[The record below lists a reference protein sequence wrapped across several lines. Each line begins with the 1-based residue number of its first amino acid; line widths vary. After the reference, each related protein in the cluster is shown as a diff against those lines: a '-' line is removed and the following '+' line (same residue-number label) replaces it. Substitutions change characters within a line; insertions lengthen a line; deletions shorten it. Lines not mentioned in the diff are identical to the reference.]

1 MPTHCC
7 VPGCT
12 KKGYREEHGSKV
24 SYFQFPR
31 EKIVKKKWIQAIR
44 RDEGKDFKI
53 SDSTKV
59 CSRHFRN
66 EDLKKTLAGKIC
78 LKPGAI
84 PSIFSWIRTS
94 PRKRKPPTE
103 RNVCEPV
110 ASIAA
115 VSRSN
120 ASAESVVEFDLEEK
134 VEVSIGLTTSVVE
147 NQNII
152 LPEKECYDLTET
164 ITNKNK
170 RIEELEQEI
179 NDIKLRL
186 ENAQRQITNLTK
198 KQFVLENLK
207 AKKNTAAFYTG
218 FNNWDAFEAVYNYL
232 DPGERGGNI
241 AYWRSGN
248 GEVPVDYDQDQS
260 EDSFTK
266 KGRARSLRPMDE
278 FFLVM
283 CRLRQGFHE
292 DHLAHLFNV
301 STPTVSRIVITW
313 INFMYFKFGHIN
325 IWPSREVIDRTMP
338 EAFKNKYG
346 STRVIIDCTEVR
358 CQMPSSLQLN
368 GALFSSYKHHTTL
381 KGLVGISPGG
391 AITFIS
397 QLYTGS
403 ISDREIVRRS
413 GLLDLPFKDKDS
425 IMADKGFTISDLLPL
440 GVSLNL
446 PPFLGG
452 SNQMPAED
460 VVQTQEIASLRIHI
474 ERAINKIKNFHIWDR
489 VVPLHQIGVVNQMWA
504 VCAFLC
510 NAQPNII
517 SV

>member
-1 MPTHCC
+1 M
-7 VPGCT
+7 
-12 KKGYREEHGSKV
+12 R
-24 SYFQFPR
+24 
-31 EKIVKKKWIQAIR
+31 
-44 RDEGKDFKI
+44 GK
-53 SDSTKV
+53 
-59 CSRHFRN
+59 
-66 EDLKKTLAGKIC
+66 C

-84 PSIFSWIRTS
+84 PSIFPWIRTS
-94 PRKRKPPTE
+94 PRKRKPPAE
-103 RNVCEPV
+103 RNVCELV
-110 ASIAA
+110 ASISA
-115 VSRSN
+115 VSSSN

-134 VEVSIGLTTSVVE
+134 VEVSIGLTTRVFE

-164 ITNKNK
+164 IANKNK

-313 INFMYFKFGHIN
+313 INFMHFKCCHIH
-325 IWPSREVIDRTMP
+325 IWPSR
-338 EAFKNKYG
+338 
-346 STRVIIDCTEVR
+346 
-358 CQMPSSLQLN
+358 
-368 GALFSSYKHHTTL
+368 
-381 KGLVGISPGG
+381 
-391 AITFIS
+391 
-397 QLYTGS
+397 
-403 ISDREIVRRS
+403 
-413 GLLDLPFKDKDS
+413 
-425 IMADKGFTISDLLPL
+425 
-440 GVSLNL
+440 
-446 PPFLGG
+446 
-452 SNQMPAED
+452 
-460 VVQTQEIASLRIHI
+460 
-474 ERAINKIKNFHIWDR
+474 
-489 VVPLHQIGVVNQMWA
+489 
-504 VCAFLC
+504 
-510 NAQPNII
+510 
-517 SV
+517 

>member
-12 KKGYREEHGSKV
+12 KEGYREEHGSKV

-66 EDLKKTLAGKIC
+66 EDLKTTLAGKIC
-78 LKPGAI
+78 LKPGAL

-103 RNVCEPV
+103 RNVYEPV

-179 NDIKLRL
+179 NDIKLQL

-260 EDSFTK
+260 KDSFTK

-292 DHLAHLFNV
+292 
-301 STPTVSRIVITW
+301 
-313 INFMYFKFGHIN
+313 
-325 IWPSREVIDRTMP
+325 
-338 EAFKNKYG
+338 
-346 STRVIIDCTEVR
+346 
-358 CQMPSSLQLN
+358 
-368 GALFSSYKHHTTL
+368 
-381 KGLVGISPGG
+381 
-391 AITFIS
+391 
-397 QLYTGS
+397 
-403 ISDREIVRRS
+403 EIVQRVNTDCKS
-413 GLLDLPFKDKDS
+413 DS
-425 IMADKGFTISDLLPL
+425 HNMD
-440 GVSLNL
+440 
-446 PPFLGG
+446 
-452 SNQMPAED
+452 Q
-460 VVQTQEIASLRIHI
+460 
-474 ERAINKIKNFHIWDR
+474 FH
-489 VVPLHQIGVVNQMWA
+489 VL
-504 VCAFLC
+504 
-510 NAQPNII
+510 
-517 SV
+517 